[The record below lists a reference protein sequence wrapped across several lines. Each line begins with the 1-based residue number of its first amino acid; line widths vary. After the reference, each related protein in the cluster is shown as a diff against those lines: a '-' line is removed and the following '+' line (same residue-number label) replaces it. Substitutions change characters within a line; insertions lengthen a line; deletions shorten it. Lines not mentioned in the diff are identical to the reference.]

1 MKIKIVVV
9 FLFFSFSLFSQSDLC
24 DDGGFEVKDFFNNG
38 WTLKTYER
46 LNSNPPGNFN
56 NNITL
61 WTTINNY
68 YTKENVSFRTNS
80 CPISGFNLN
89 WFFYYNKNLN
99 INGNCRIFN
108 NHTGVGAKC
117 LTMGALS
124 WRVTSEN
131 NEVIQNLGQNTIEG
145 IDKKIIVNESNRF
158 IKFYFSGGVSTA
170 SRSNNGYFAVI
181 VNGISIPINIINSN
195 GSFNAY
201 NPFYYNNENFNLFG
215 FCDVV
220 YHEDWG
226 KYTYRKI
233 NSQEAFVDLSQFYG
247 QTINFEF
254 VNADPYS
261 PIVNSCYYEGFYE
274 CSITHLDNIICSGFD
289 DMGSV
294 YLDNKQSS
302 TNCNAKIFYD
312 VPSFSNLSAKLKV
325 IKIFPYKN
333 GVQVQNI
340 SPYIITNNSLG
351 SGVFNVSRQTLK
363 DYWGSLNNYDIVAE
377 AYFDYKGTEII
388 RKSNVNGDV
397 LGIDND
403 ISFADG
409 NINMYYDNGVGCNL
423 YLAAYPPILNGIQGR
438 RISWALRAYKNGV
451 PIPGSPAMDP
461 MPFNLPN
468 NWINQPVVGLAYINM
483 FWNGYKD
490 YDLVFEAT
498 YTLCG
503 KTYTYKTDVNG
514 LVAGMN
520 NDIVDPKYKAET
532 LTTNSDNCTT
542 TTTITYPTVLPY
554 STFENKCK
562 IDRKDFGVLN
572 YKFDGVNGFTNYP
585 ASIGSGYNY
594 MTKNTSFDCDNDI
607 LTHEIQYKCMGCKDE
622 YIAKMTVATKC
633 VITLCDQFEC
643 KPAAGSLLNPYLSNV
658 KGNVQA
664 KGQYVFNTKRVSFS
678 ASQSLKN
685 SSYYSEFEPF
695 YSNASNKWN
704 KSTHTSWIST
714 ATVENIS
721 KYGQSVETKNPLSI
735 YSVMKYG
742 FGQSLPII
750 SANDARY
757 HEVAFFSFEDKD
769 YEQTN
774 NTGFKFDRDYFP
786 LTSTANQNPDVYK
799 VGNAENAAVVKDEA
813 HTGKYSY
820 YIQPKNNSNAAY
832 TAKFIELCGPDTD
845 NSNLFKENYYID
857 VAGAKANDK
866 SYSAE
871 FQPERGKK
879 YLITYWTKSKPSSNI
894 GEQGY
899 IDVKFDCDINY
910 TSSDVKSN
918 QVKQVEIEGWSLMSK
933 EIEIPKDV
941 KIMKIVFNP
950 CSSGSYF
957 DDIRFSP
964 INSVL
969 KTYVYNPKILKHVAE
984 LDENNYAT
992 FYDYDEMG
1000 NLVRIRKET
1009 ERGIMTIKEGR
1020 MNLKDN

>member
-1 MKIKIVVV
+1 
-9 FLFFSFSLFSQSDLC
+9 
-24 DDGGFEVKDFFNNG
+24 
-38 WTLKTYER
+38 
-46 LNSNPPGNFN
+46 
-56 NNITL
+56 
-61 WTTINNY
+61 
-68 YTKENVSFRTNS
+68 
-80 CPISGFNLN
+80 
-89 WFFYYNKNLN
+89 
-99 INGNCRIFN
+99 
-108 NHTGVGAKC
+108 
-117 LTMGALS
+117 
-124 WRVTSEN
+124 
-131 NEVIQNLGQNTIEG
+131 
-145 IDKKIIVNESNRF
+145 
-158 IKFYFSGGVSTA
+158 
-170 SRSNNGYFAVI
+170 
-181 VNGISIPINIINSN
+181 
-195 GSFNAY
+195 
-201 NPFYYNNENFNLFG
+201 
-215 FCDVV
+215 
-220 YHEDWG
+220 
-226 KYTYRKI
+226 
-233 NSQEAFVDLSQFYG
+233 
-247 QTINFEF
+247 
-254 VNADPYS
+254 
-261 PIVNSCYYEGFYE
+261 
-274 CSITHLDNIICSGFD
+274 
-289 DMGSV
+289 
-294 YLDNKQSS
+294 
-302 TNCNAKIFYD
+302 
-312 VPSFSNLSAKLKV
+312 
-325 IKIFPYKN
+325 
-333 GVQVQNI
+333 
-340 SPYIITNNSLG
+340 
-351 SGVFNVSRQTLK
+351 
-363 DYWGSLNNYDIVAE
+363 
-377 AYFDYKGTEII
+377 
-388 RKSNVNGDV
+388 
-397 LGIDND
+397 
-403 ISFADG
+403 
-409 NINMYYDNGVGCNL
+409 
-423 YLAAYPPILNGIQGR
+423 
-438 RISWALRAYKNGV
+438 
-451 PIPGSPAMDP
+451 
-461 MPFNLPN
+461 
-468 NWINQPVVGLAYINM
+468 
-483 FWNGYKD
+483 
-490 YDLVFEAT
+490 
-498 YTLCG
+498 
-503 KTYTYKTDVNG
+503 
-514 LVAGMN
+514 MN

-820 YIQPKNNSNAAY
+820 YIQPKNNSSAAY
-832 TAKFIELCGPDTD
+832 TAKFIELCGPETD

-933 EIEIPKDV
+933 EIEIPKDA
-941 KIMKIVFNP
+941 KIMKFVFNP
-950 CSSGSYF
+950 CSTGSYF

-964 INSVL
+964 INTVMKS
-969 KTYVYNPKILKHVAE
+969 YVYNPKILKHVAE

-992 FYDYDEMG
+992 FFDYDEMG

-1020 MNLKDN
+1020 SNLKDN